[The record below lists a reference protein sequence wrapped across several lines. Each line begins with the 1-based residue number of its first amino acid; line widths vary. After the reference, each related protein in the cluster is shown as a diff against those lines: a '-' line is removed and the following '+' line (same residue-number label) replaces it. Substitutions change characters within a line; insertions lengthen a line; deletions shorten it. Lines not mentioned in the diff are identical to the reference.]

1 MKEFLKL
8 NMPWSSRGWGIWT
21 INGGKYVRWILCYA
35 RYDIITL
42 DDHWSGTNSNF
53 VQILLS
59 AHWWLPTVLL
69 KRDEGVDILTCTS
82 IHRKIRSILGIVIVA
97 QKVMRWYFLSTA
109 KEGGGK
115 NGHF

>member
-1 MKEFLKL
+1 MIIDQGQI
-8 NMPWSSRGWGIWT
+8 P
-21 INGGKYVRWILCYA
+21 ILSKIYYQHTA
-35 RYDIITL
+35 
-42 DDHWSGTNSNF
+42 
-53 VQILLS
+53 V
-59 AHWWLPTVLL
+59 HWWLPTVLL